1 MPANASD
8 ARALLRWYDRHR
20 RELPWRAPP
29 GATQDPY
36 RVWLS
41 EVMLQQTT
49 AAAVV
54 PYFERFIERFP
65 TLGALAAAPET
76 EVLAAWAGLGYYSRA
91 RNLHRTARA
100 VAERG
105 LPREPAGLAALPGI
119 GGYTAAA
126 VAAIAFGAP
135 VVPVDGNV
143 IRVLARRHAVTEALP
158 GAMGAIRAAAEALA
172 GEPAVR
178 RRAGDFAQALFDLGA
193 GICTPAAPACL
204 LCPWE
209 RSCAANEAGIAES
222 LPRRPPKRARPHRYG
237 AHFWLVDGA
246 GRVLLR
252 RRPEAGLLGGMTEL
266 PGTAWRE
273 EKWREAEALAAAPM
287 HASWRKL
294 GEVQHGF
301 THFTLS
307 LEVFAA
313 SVAKIRAEGFLRPA
327 EGLGDEAL
335 PSVMRK
341 CVGLA
346 RAAILP
352 P

>member
-1 MPANASD
+1 MPGNASD

-49 AAAVV
+49 AVAVV

-65 TLGALAAAPET
+65 TLGALAAALET
-76 EVLAAWAGLGYYSRA
+76 DVLAAWAGLGYYSRA

-105 LPREPAGLAALPGI
+105 LPREPAALAALPGI
-119 GGYTAAA
+119 GAYTAAA

-135 VVPVDGNV
+135 MVPVDGNV
-143 IRVLARRHAVTEALP
+143 IRVLARRHAVTEPLP
-158 GAMGAIRAAAEALA
+158 GAMGAIRAAADALA
-172 GEPAVR
+172 AEPAVR

-193 GICTPAAPACL
+193 GICTPTAPACL

-209 RSCAANEAGIAES
+209 RSCAANAAGIAES
-222 LPRRPPKRARPHRYG
+222 LPRKPPKRARPHRYG
-237 AHFWLVDGA
+237 AHFWLVDDA

-252 RRPEAGLLGGMTEL
+252 RRPAAGLLGGMTEL
-266 PGTAWRE
+266 PGTAVARGAVAGDGGAGGGADARFLAQAWGSAARVHPFY
-273 EKWREAEALAAAPM
+273 ALA
-287 HASWRKL
+287 RGVCRER
-294 GEVQHGF
+294 GEHPGRG
-301 THFTLS
+301 
-307 LEVFAA
+307 
-313 SVAKIRAEGFLRPA
+313 IPPA
-327 EGLGDEAL
+327 RGGA
-335 PSVMRK
+335 
-341 CVGLA
+341 GG
-346 RAAILP
+346 
-352 P
+352 